1 MSSDIV
7 DSAAFR
13 QRNRHLLI
21 ATASIIGLIA
31 LMLAVSLFVL
41 LMKGGGMSGEHIL
54 RIVSGWLPA
63 VFYLWAL
70 WSICE
75 LFRGF
80 ARGAFAFSAT
90 VQVLARVG
98 WGLML
103 GAVTALVMTPLL
115 VTLPEDERLRG
126 AFALVNVPALTLIVV
141 GLALI
146 ALSHMMQRAQALE
159 AEAARLKAT
168 LEEFF

>member
-1 MSSDIV
+1 M
-7 DSAAFR
+7 
-13 QRNRHLLI
+13 
-21 ATASIIGLIA
+21 
-31 LMLAVSLFVL
+31 
-41 LMKGGGMSGEHIL
+41 
-54 RIVSGWLPA
+54 SGWLPA

-80 ARGAFAFSAT
+80 ARGALAFSAT

-115 VTLPEDERLRG
+115 VTLPEGERLRG
-126 AFALVNVPALTLIVV
+126 AFALVNVPALTLVVV